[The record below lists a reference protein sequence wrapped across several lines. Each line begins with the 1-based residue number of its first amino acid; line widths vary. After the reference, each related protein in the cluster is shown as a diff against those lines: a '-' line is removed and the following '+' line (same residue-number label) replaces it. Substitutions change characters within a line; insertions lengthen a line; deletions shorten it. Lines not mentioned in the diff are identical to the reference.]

1 MDVFENRIDAGNQ
14 LAEKLIK
21 YKDKKDTIILGIPR
35 GGVEVAF
42 VISQK
47 LNLPL
52 SVIIIKKIGA
62 PNNPEFAIGAVSTKT
77 FHLNNQLTKE
87 FNIGKEFLN
96 KEINLKQKEAKER
109 QDFLLGDK
117 KLSSLKNKNVIL
129 VDDGIATGETINLAI
144 NIIKKEMP
152 SKIIVAVPVAD
163 INILPQINADEI
175 ICILKPNYLGSISE
189 FYQEFLPV
197 EDSEVK
203 TLLTLD
209 EEAIDD
215 KTSELRFD
223 IEFLARRLIGIT
235 NWLKLNYNYLK
246 IGYFGAST
254 GAAAALIASSQNK
267 VPFAIVSRGGRPDL
281 ALNFLKNVVSPTLLI
296 VGGNDFEVI
305 EMNKKAFAKLKTKK
319 KLEIVSG
326 ASHLFEEEGALEK
339 VSSLAINWFKG
350 NLK

>member
-62 PNNPEFAIGAVSTKT
+62 PNNPEFAIGAVSTK
-77 FHLNNQLTKE
+77 K

-203 TLLTLD
+203 TLL
-209 EEAIDD
+209 
-215 KTSELRFD
+215 KN
-223 IEFLARRLIGIT
+223 AR
-235 NWLKLNYNYLK
+235 
-246 IGYFGAST
+246 S
-254 GAAAALIASSQNK
+254 
-267 VPFAIVSRGGRPDL
+267 
-281 ALNFLKNVVSPTLLI
+281 
-296 VGGNDFEVI
+296 
-305 EMNKKAFAKLKTKK
+305 
-319 KLEIVSG
+319 
-326 ASHLFEEEGALEK
+326 
-339 VSSLAINWFKG
+339 
-350 NLK
+350 

>member
-117 KLSSLKNKNVIL
+117 KLPSLKNKNVIL

-203 TLLTLD
+203 TLL
-209 EEAIDD
+209 
-215 KTSELRFD
+215 KN
-223 IEFLARRLIGIT
+223 AR
-235 NWLKLNYNYLK
+235 
-246 IGYFGAST
+246 S
-254 GAAAALIASSQNK
+254 
-267 VPFAIVSRGGRPDL
+267 
-281 ALNFLKNVVSPTLLI
+281 
-296 VGGNDFEVI
+296 
-305 EMNKKAFAKLKTKK
+305 
-319 KLEIVSG
+319 
-326 ASHLFEEEGALEK
+326 
-339 VSSLAINWFKG
+339 
-350 NLK
+350 

>member
-117 KLSSLKNKNVIL
+117 KLPSLKNKNVIL

-144 NIIKKEMP
+144 NIIKKELP
-152 SKIIVAVPVAD
+152 NKIIVAVPVAD
-163 INILPQINADEI
+163 VNILQQINADEI
-175 ICILKPNYLGSISE
+175 ICIIKPNYLGSISE
-189 FYQEFLPV
+189 FYQEFLPF
-197 EDSEVK
+197 EDFEVK
-203 TLLTLD
+203 TLL
-209 EEAIDD
+209 
-215 KTSELRFD
+215 KN
-223 IEFLARRLIGIT
+223 AR
-235 NWLKLNYNYLK
+235 
-246 IGYFGAST
+246 S
-254 GAAAALIASSQNK
+254 
-267 VPFAIVSRGGRPDL
+267 
-281 ALNFLKNVVSPTLLI
+281 
-296 VGGNDFEVI
+296 
-305 EMNKKAFAKLKTKK
+305 
-319 KLEIVSG
+319 
-326 ASHLFEEEGALEK
+326 
-339 VSSLAINWFKG
+339 
-350 NLK
+350 